1 VRIERPQGEP
11 PAVGLGEWAEQPGR
25 HAAKPGESEETGEG
39 DHARLGLAEPRE
51 VVAQE
56 EPLPEQAAGPAVQL
70 QATAAVGEEE
80 MLAAGGY
87 AQNDFAAG
95 QRRERKAIV
104 SVRRDAGIGVDR
116 EYEPGDLFAPEDFG
130 LPRVACRVFT
140 ET

>member
-1 VRIERPQGEP
+1 
-11 PAVGLGEWAEQPGR
+11 
-25 HAAKPGESEETGEG
+25 
-39 DHARLGLAEPRE
+39 
-51 VVAQE
+51 
-56 EPLPEQAAGPAVQL
+56 
-70 QATAAVGEEE
+70 

-104 SVRRDAGIGVDR
+104 SVRRDARIGVDR
-116 EYEPGDLFAPEDFG
+116 EHEPGDLFAPEDFG